1 MILSKAA
8 VCLIATINSN
18 IIFIV
23 KEARESWENKNNN
36 VNGWEVGG
44 LSSSNV
50 LKICSAVY
58 IKCALI
64 NTDFNEI
71 TSYV

>member
-1 MILSKAA
+1 MIMSKAV

-23 KEARESWENKNNN
+23 KEARESWEKKNNN
-36 VNGWEVGG
+36 VNGWEGG
-44 LSSSNV
+44 ELSPSNV

-64 NTDFNEI
+64 NTELN
-71 TSYV
+71 